1 MNSKTVI
8 VVGAGPAGTRCAE
21 TLVAAG
27 LRPIVIDEGRRS
39 GGQIY
44 RRQPEGFSRSYEKLY
59 GTESAKALDLHH
71 AFDRLRER
79 IDYRPETLAWNVTP
93 EELFVSHQGVSTAL
107 AYDALVLC
115 PGATDRLL
123 PVQGWHRAGTYS
135 LGGAQVALKSQA
147 CAIGKRVAFVGTG
160 PLLYLVAAQYI
171 EAGAS
176 VAAVLDTSPAMRRVL
191 ALPKLLV
198 RPGVLWNGMRLVARI
213 LRAGVPIHSGVRPLE
228 IAGSP
233 DDGVAAITF
242 ADAGGREHTV
252 ACDSVAMGWHL
263 RPEMQL
269 AELAGCPVEF
279 DTQTRQWLPR
289 CEEVGRT
296 EVRGLYLA
304 GDGRSILGADAA
316 EIAGRL
322 AGLAV
327 LRDLGLASDGSRE
340 AGLRAQ
346 LRGLRRFADGLQVAF
361 PWPAHLVPALRD
373 DTILCRCEAI
383 TVGEARAAVQK
394 KNAAEANRAKALTR
408 VGMGRCQGRFCGSAA
423 AEVIADAGGWPI
435 AASGRL
441 RAAAPVKPIPISTVT
456 NDA

>member
-1 MNSKTVI
+1 MKSKTVI

-21 TLVAAG
+21 TLVTAG

-44 RRQPEGFSRSYEKLY
+44 RRQPDGFSRSYEKLY
-59 GTESAKALDLHH
+59 GTESAKALDLHQS
-71 AFDRLRER
+71 FDRLRER
-79 IDYRPETLAWNVTP
+79 IDYRPETLAWNVTH

-123 PVQGWHRAGTYS
+123 PVEGWNRAGTYS

-147 CAIGKRVAFVGTG
+147 CAIGRQVVFLGTG
-160 PLLYLVAAQYI
+160 PLLYLVAAQYA
-171 EAGAS
+171 EAGAT
-176 VAAVLDTSPAMRRVL
+176 VVAVLDTSPALRRVL
-191 ALPKLLV
+191 ALPQLLA
-198 RPGVLWNGMRLVARI
+198 RPGVLWNGMRLVAR
-213 LRAGVPIHSGVRPLE
+213 LRFAGVPIHAGVRPLS

-233 DDGVAAITF
+233 DAGVAAITF
-242 ADAGGREHTV
+242 ADGRGREHTID
-252 ACDSVAMGWHL
+252 CDAVAMGWHL
-263 RPEMQL
+263 RPEAQL
-269 AELAGCPVEF
+269 AELAGCPIHF
-279 DTQTRQWLPR
+279 DDRTRQWLPR
-289 CEEVGRT
+289 CDEDGRT

-304 GDGRSILGADAA
+304 GDGHSILGADAA

-327 LRDLGLASDGSRE
+327 LKDLGLANGERGDTR
-340 AGLRAQ
+340 LRAK
-346 LRGLRRFADGLQVAF
+346 LRSLRQFADGLQMAF

-383 TVGEARAAVQK
+383 TVGEARAAVRK
-394 KNAAEANRAKALTR
+394 KDAAETNRAKALTR

-435 AASGRL
+435 AVSGRL

-456 NDA
+456 SDA

>member
-1 MNSKTVI
+1 MKSKTVI

-21 TLVAAG
+21 TLLAAG

-44 RRQPEGFSRSYEKLY
+44 RRQPEGFSRAYEKLY

-71 AFDRLRER
+71 SFDRLRDR

-123 PVQGWHRAGTYS
+123 PVEGWNRAGTYS

-147 CAIGKRVAFVGTG
+147 CAIGRQVVFLGTG
-160 PLLYLVAAQYI
+160 PLLYLVAAQYA
-171 EAGAS
+171 EAGAT
-176 VAAVLDTSPAMRRVL
+176 VVAVLDTSPALRRIL
-191 ALPKLLV
+191 ALPQLLA
-198 RPGVLWNGMRLVARI
+198 RPGVLWNGMRLVAR
-213 LRAGVPIHSGVRPLE
+213 LRLAGVPIHSGVKPL
-228 IAGSP
+228 
-233 DDGVAAITF
+233 AIEGTP
-242 ADAGGREHTV
+242 DAGVSAIRFLDGRGRDRTIE
-252 ACDSVAMGWHL
+252 CDAVAMGWHL
-263 RPEMQL
+263 RPEAQL
-269 AELAGCPVEF
+269 AELAGCPIDF
-279 DTQTRQWLPR
+279 DGRTRQWLPR
-289 CEEVGRT
+289 SDEDGRT

-316 EIAGRL
+316 EVAGRL
-322 AGLAV
+322 TGLAV
-327 LRDLGLASDGSRE
+327 VRDLGLASGDASE
-340 AGLRAQ
+340 AKLRAH
-346 LRGLRRFADGLQVAF
+346 LRSLRRFANGLQVAF
-361 PWPAHLVPALRD
+361 PWPAHLVPGLRD

-383 TVGEARAAVQK
+383 TVGEVRAAVRK
-394 KNAAEANRAKALTR
+394 KDAAETNRAKALTR

-435 AASGRL
+435 AKSGRL

-456 NDA
+456 NEA